1 MFEKEDQTLKGN
13 EGFNRYCYFAK
24 INFKPGNG
32 YLDETLEIPLTK
44 SNSYIG
50 QVIYVS
56 GLFQFFE
63 DISISR
69 TNFNGTYRVDL

>member
-44 SNSYIG
+44 TNSYIG

-56 GLFQFFE
+56 GFVKVSVFRRYL
-63 DISISR
+63 
-69 TNFNGTYRVDL
+69 NF